1 LREGTHDA
9 HRAVEAHPHQRVLL
23 TAPLDPG
30 FLRSMLLSMRS
41 VHGALEHA
49 LERAATTD
57 PRVAAMFAAHHRR
70 SAGIDDDLAD
80 LDETLRPTD
89 PPACV
94 ARYTDDLA
102 RAADDPPT
110 LVGHWYVFEG
120 ATNGGRYLEP
130 RVRAALGADAPLRIR
145 TFDPYGPEQAARW
158 TAFRDGLAAFDTDA
172 DTRRRCLD
180 GARAAFAFHLELFD
194 ARLADGTAL
203 HPRS

>member
-1 LREGTHDA
+1 
-9 HRAVEAHPHQRVLL
+9 
-23 TAPLDPG
+23 
-30 FLRSMLLSMRS
+30 MLHSMRT

-49 LERAATTD
+49 LERAAATD
-57 PRVAAMFAAHHRR
+57 PRVAAMFAPHHRR

-80 LDETLRPTD
+80 LDATHGPTD

-94 ARYTDDLA
+94 ARYTDVLA
-102 RAADDPPT
+102 RTIVDPPT

-130 RVRAALGADAPLRIR
+130 RIRAALGPGAPSRLR
-145 TFDPYGPEQAARW
+145 TFDPHGVEQAAHW
-158 TAFRDGLAAFDTDA
+158 NAFRDGLAAFDTDA

-194 ARLADGTAL
+194 ARLANRTAL
-203 HPRS
+203 RPRS